1 MIRSVRNNIYK
12 LYVIKTA
19 KWFSLI
25 MPIVVLFFQEN
36 DLSMTQ
42 IFALKSVYSIGM
54 LVFEIPS
61 GYFGDVWGRKKT
73 LIVGTVLTTIGFF
86 IYTGS
91 FVFWQFMI
99 AELIL
104 GIGQS
109 FISGADSALLYD
121 SLKSEKRENEYLKY
135 EGRVISVGNF
145 SEAIAGILGGLL
157 ATFSLRTPFV
167 FQVIVSAAAIPAALT
182 LVEPN
187 LKLEQRVVGMKDILQ
202 VVKQSLII
210 DINLRNFI
218 CFSSL
223 IGAATLTYAWFIQ
236 PYLIAIDLPVA
247 TFGIIWTLL
256 NLTVGFSSIYAHRV
270 ESRFT
275 PKQTTRFIV
284 ISTALGFIL
293 TAAFISVWA
302 IPILFFFYIVRG
314 IATPVLKDYI
324 NVMISSENRATVLS
338 IRNMFIRIIFAT
350 IGPVLGW
357 ITDRFSLKSGLSAA
371 GAFFLISGLVLYYFV
386 YSSKRKFKPS

>member
-1 MIRSVRNNIYK
+1 MSRSVQGNIYR

-25 MPIVVLFFQEN
+25 MPIIVLFFQDN
-36 DLSMTQ
+36 HLSMTQ
-42 IFALKSVYSIGM
+42 IFMLKSVYSVGM
-54 LVFEIPS
+54 LIMEIPS
-61 GYFGDVWGRKKT
+61 GYLGDVWGRKKT
-73 LIVGTVLTTIGFF
+73 LIAGTILTSIGFS

-99 AELIL
+99 AEFIL

-121 SLKSEKRENEYLKY
+121 SLKSENREGEYLKY

-157 ATFSLRTPFV
+157 ATISLRTPFY
-167 FQVIVSAAAIPAALT
+167 FQVLISAAAIPAALT
-182 LVEPN
+182 LFEPAYHIKN
-187 LKLEQRVVGMKDILQ
+187 RVAGWKDIIGVVKTSLVTDLKLKY
-202 VVKQSLII
+202 
-210 DINLRNFI
+210 FI
-218 CFSSL
+218 FFSSL

-236 PYLIAIDLPVA
+236 PFLIAIHLPVA

-256 NLTVGFSSIYAHRV
+256 NITVGFSSIYAHRA
-270 ESRFT
+270 EHYFT
-275 PKQTTRFIV
+275 PKQLTRFIV
-284 ISTALGFIL
+284 ISISLGFLFTAL
-293 TAAFISVWA
+293 FISVWA
-302 IPILFFFYIVRG
+302 LPLLFLFYIVRG

-324 NVMISSENRATVLS
+324 NAMIASENRATVLS
-338 IRNMFIRIIFAT
+338 IRNMIIRIIFAI

-357 ITDRFSLKSGLSAA
+357 ITDRYTLQTGLFTA
-371 GAFFLISGLVLYYFV
+371 GGFFLSTGLMLYYFV
-386 YSSKRKFKPS
+386 YSSKKSSSPS